1 MRGPGF
7 AGQHAIVTG
16 GGSGIGAALCR
27 ALAVAGATVVG
38 ADVDLPAAQR
48 VAASLGSPD
57 TARRL
62 DVTDA
67 ADVQAYVD
75 EVVA

>member
-1 MRGPGF
+1 MRGQGF

-27 ALAVAGATVVG
+27 ALAVAGATVVV

-48 VAASLGSPD
+48 VAAEGRGMRMLSTNSPG
-57 TARRL
+57 RRSCL
-62 DVTDA
+62 P
-67 ADVQAYVD
+67 
-75 EVVA
+75 